1 MKNKRSPVAQKIGRL
16 ATFLT
21 TDQISETNAIPF
33 YGMLLTFPPRFVGM
47 RFIKNNVAIVFLK
60 NIRWIVYII
69 LSWKIAR
76 KFL

>member
-33 YGMLLTFPPRFVGM
+33 YGMLLTFPPRFVG
-47 RFIKNNVAIVFLK
+47 NL
-60 NIRWIVYII
+60 
-69 LSWKIAR
+69 
-76 KFL
+76 